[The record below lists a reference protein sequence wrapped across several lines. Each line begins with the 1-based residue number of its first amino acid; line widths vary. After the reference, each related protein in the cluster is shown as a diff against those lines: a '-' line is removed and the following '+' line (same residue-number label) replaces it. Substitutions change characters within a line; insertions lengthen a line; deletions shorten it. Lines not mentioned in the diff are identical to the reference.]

1 MSQEIQ
7 VTNANILAN
16 KIKRKENFKR
26 SLKKIWKDK
35 PLYLI
40 LLPGILYFVVF
51 HYIPMYGA
59 TIAFKDFK
67 VMQGILGSKWVG
79 FKNFVE
85 VFNHPAFLPALRNT
99 IIISFYKIIFGFPAP
114 IILALLLNEIKKVT
128 FKRVIQ
134 TVSYLPH
141 FLSWVVIA
149 GLAAKMFSP
158 SSGVVNIFI
167 KALGYEPIYFMADP
181 KWFRGLLVTTDIW
194 KEIGWGSIIYLAA
207 LSGVDIQL
215 YEAAIVDGA
224 SKWKQLI
231 HITLPGIVSTIVI
244 MFILRIGGIL
254 NAGFEQVFMMYNAN
268 VYDVADILDTLTYR
282 IGLES
287 AKYSLST
294 AISIFKSIIGFTL
307 ILITN
312 KLSKMIDEDGGIW

>member
-1 MSQEIQ
+1 M
-7 VTNANILAN
+7 
-16 KIKRKENFKR
+16 
-26 SLKKIWKDK
+26 
-35 PLYLI
+35 
-40 LLPGILYFVVF
+40 
-51 HYIPMYGA
+51 
-59 TIAFKDFK
+59 
-67 VMQGILGSKWVG
+67 
-79 FKNFVE
+79 
-85 VFNHPAFLPALRNT
+85 
-99 IIISFYKIIFGFPAP
+99 
-114 IILALLLNEIKKVT
+114 LNEVKHLFFKKT
-128 FKRVIQ
+128 IQ
-134 TVSYLPH
+134 TIVYLPH
-141 FLSWVVIA
+141 FISWIVI
-149 GLAAKMFSP
+149 GGIITNLLSP
-158 SSGVVNIFI
+158 SSGFINQIIKWVTGGKSIFFLTNPSWWRFVYI
-167 KALGYEPIYFMADP
+167 FSG
-181 KWFRGLLVTTDIW
+181 IW